1 MPRRTNEFQR
11 LIAAIQGHLDP
22 GSKVAES
29 VLLSDRITG
38 TDREVDVVISGKV
51 GSQPITVSVE
61 CRDRARPADVTWVEQ
76 MQAKHSRLPTNVLV
90 LCSHGAF
97 SPEAH
102 RIADAYGIRCCEFA
116 DVDAAAPERLFPDV
130 GSLWG
135 KAWEATIDR
144 VRVTVEATGTLPE
157 EIVRASPDNT
167 LFLDDG
173 SIIGSAAELANA
185 LLHADILVKRMA
197 AEARPEHT
205 YLESRWEHPVLGG
218 RRLCLQ
224 KQEPLMLRAIQVF
237 QVVAKCRVTVDEFPL
252 RHGRYGGI
260 RVAWSNGQMLGQPI
274 TLIAS
279 EDSMGAS
286 PKVTLKPSS
295 GSTD

>member
-1 MPRRTNEFQR
+1 
-11 LIAAIQGHLDP
+11 
-22 GSKVAES
+22 
-29 VLLSDRITG
+29 
-38 TDREVDVVISGKV
+38 
-51 GSQPITVSVE
+51 
-61 CRDRARPADVTWVEQ
+61 